1 MRFKKLSDKL
11 KAIILAGVTLIPTG
25 GCGKNEL
32 SNNPGIVKP
41 GANVSVSDDKG
52 DDTTITEET
61 TTGVFAENGTTAYY
75 VSDEWGT
82 SILDTTDVVTSGLY
96 SSKVNGGKT
105 TKTTPVLNETTTAY
119 GDETTNY
126 KDETTRLG
134 EETTRLTE
142 ETTRVYNT
150 TGSNKITTSKTTPK
164 VTTNTTRGT
173 ITTNKT
179 TTTTTTKKN
188 NGSGNYKTAA
198 DYGLEEDELLY
209 KFDRISSSCNA
220 FDYYSD
226 FLKKDLLYKPGYFF
240 VEYMM
245 PYGRTDGGSESQL
258 LLYLL
263 NYKYVPLN
271 VANSRFNYSLDY
283 NSQVV
288 YNAKSF
294 VYNIGNLQKKFN
306 HKVDFRKYT
315 FDVEMG
321 QFLNEMEDAYFNGK
335 IRDFLKE
342 QYVNKKMKKE
352 YMTHPGFI
360 SIAAGYSNGIIT
372 PEIADSICM
381 DNIVNDFM
389 SEYNA
394 KKYTK

>member
-1 MRFKKLSDKL
+1 MKRIVFLL
-11 KAIILAGVTLIPTG
+11 AAILLLT
-25 GCGKNEL
+25 GCGCSAPE
-32 SNNPGIVKP
+32 PVKGTKRSSASSEGTTETTSP
-41 GANVSVSDDKG
+41 APEQHDSTAASQESETTVLTETERTTAAADNSVSG
-52 DDTTITEET
+52 SSAN
-61 TTGVFAENGTTAYY
+61 TGTQRNAGSAEARNTTAA
-75 VSDEWGT
+75 GT
-82 SILDTTDVVTSGLY
+82 SQ
-96 SSKVNGGKT
+96 
-105 TKTTPVLNETTTAY
+105 TA
-119 GDETTNY
+119 
-126 KDETTRLG
+126 
-134 EETTRLTE
+134 
-142 ETTRVYNT
+142 
-150 TGSNKITTSKTTPK
+150 TSKNSPK

-198 DYGLEEDELLY
+198 DYGLEEDELVD
-209 KFDRISSSCNA
+209 KFDKISSSYSA

-245 PYGRTDGGSESQL
+245 PYGRTDGGSESQF

-294 VYNIGNLQKKFN
+294 VYNIGNLQKKFD

-321 QFLNEMEDAYFNGK
+321 QFLNEMEDAFFNGK
-335 IRDFLKE
+335 IRDFLNE

-389 SEYNA
+389 SEYYRKNSGQ
-394 KKYTK
+394 